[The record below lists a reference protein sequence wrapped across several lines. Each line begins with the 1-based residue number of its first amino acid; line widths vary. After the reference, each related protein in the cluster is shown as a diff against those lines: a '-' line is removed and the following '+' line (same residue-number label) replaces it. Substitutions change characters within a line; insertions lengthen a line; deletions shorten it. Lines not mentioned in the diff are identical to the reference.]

1 MKLIYMEITHN
12 TDDSA
17 RDLSSLDEGEE
28 LRGRKKERDS
38 DFFFFP
44 SAGHCC
50 RILSA
55 SLPPSSGSGHV
66 CLGCGYSHLCVCV
79 CVCVCVMESVCV
91 NSCPCADPVEL

>member
-38 DFFFFP
+38 DFFFP

-66 CLGCGYSHLCVCV
+66 CSVCGYSHLCVCV
-79 CVCVCVMESVCV
+79 CVCV
-91 NSCPCADPVEL
+91 